1 MSDFQFEKKA
11 DAGVLSVTGDMT
23 VQCAAMA
30 KEAAASALKD
40 VKTLVV
46 DLDGVTGVDLTFL
59 QILCSLR
66 HTAERDGKKVTI
78 KENCPEVFRRVVED
92 AGFSYYLKCGKA

>member
-23 VQCAAMA
+23 IQCAATV
-30 KEAAASALKD
+30 KEAAASALRD

-46 DLDGVTGVDLTFL
+46 DIDGVTGVDLTFL
-59 QILCSLR
+59 QILCSLK
-66 HTAERDGKKVTI
+66 HTAERDGKKVSI
-78 KENCPEVFRRVVED
+78 KASCPEIFKRVVEE
-92 AGFSYYLKCGKA
+92 AGFAYYLKCG